1 MKKLEEKNVIE
12 IICDDEEQVL
22 KQKLKDLLAIICYG
36 KDEVELETVT
46 LEETIEELNKRIER
60 KNENQKAGMIGE
72 LLFHLKSYEYLEE
85 YSHISVYLNRE
96 ERSVKK
102 GFDVL
107 LFDGERVWYSE
118 VKSKENGDNEDITD
132 LHVAKIKE
140 AISDVKEKFKG
151 ENKNYWISAKT
162 NIVNIEE
169 KDLKKQIADILTKD
183 INPEIK
189 KDAIG
194 VSAVFKRN
202 IENIEE
208 CKVKEALDREKENFN
223 HLAAVCL
230 THEDYN
236 KIIRIL
242 KELENGSKF

>member
-60 KNENQKAGMIGE
+60 KTENQKAGMIGE

-162 NIVNIEE
+162 NIVNIDE